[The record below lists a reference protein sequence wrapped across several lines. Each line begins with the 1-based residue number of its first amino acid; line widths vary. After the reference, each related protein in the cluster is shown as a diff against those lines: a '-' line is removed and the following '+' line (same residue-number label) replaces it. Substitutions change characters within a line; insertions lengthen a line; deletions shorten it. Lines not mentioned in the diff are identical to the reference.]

1 MDNSQYSFE
10 NIKQISTTEVIVQN
24 LIKLISEKKLVPGDK
39 LPSER
44 VLCEMI
50 GISRPLL
57 REALKALQVMKII
70 SIRQGAGAY
79 VRNLRPENIIEHLD
93 IVFHLDSSLY
103 HDLYEARRILEGSV
117 AGIAASNI
125 TDEEIQTIEQNIQ
138 YARQAI
144 DDAELFFKLDLE
156 LHEIVLRA
164 SRNRIMPVFTKSVN
178 KLSLIMREQTNAH
191 RHIRQSAVEDHEKIL
206 YAMKI
211 RDPAAARRAMESHIS
226 HVEQGFSAHM
236 ANEPLKAAVVDDS
249 ALPSTEFAVKAF
261 AETVMEGK

>member
-10 NIKQISTTEVIVQN
+10 NIKQVSTTEIIVQN

-44 VLCEMI
+44 TLCEMI
-50 GISRPLL
+50 GVSRPLL

-70 SIRQGAGAY
+70 TIRQGAGAY
-79 VRNLRPENIIEHLD
+79 VCNLKPENIIEHLD

-117 AGIAASNI
+117 AGIAAVNI

-138 YARQAI
+138 RSRQAI
-144 DDAELFFKLDLE
+144 DDADLFFEIDLE
-156 LHEIVLRA
+156 LHEIILKA
-164 SRNRIMPVFTKSVN
+164 SRNRIIPVFTKSVN

-191 RHIRQSAVEDHEKIL
+191 RHIRETAVEDHERIL
-206 YAMKI
+206 FAMKI

-226 HVEQGFSAHM
+226 HVEQGFTTHV
-236 ANEPLKAAVVDDS
+236 ANEPLKAVVVDDS
-249 ALPSTEFAVKAF
+249 VIYSIKPL
-261 AETVMEGK
+261 TVMERE